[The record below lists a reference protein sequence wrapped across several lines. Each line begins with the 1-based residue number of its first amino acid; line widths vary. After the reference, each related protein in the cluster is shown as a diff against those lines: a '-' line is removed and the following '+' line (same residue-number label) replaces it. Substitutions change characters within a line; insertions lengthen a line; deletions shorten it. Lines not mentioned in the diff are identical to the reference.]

1 MTTTTTT
8 KTKPACIASGLPD
21 VGIYIACLASYNGGI
36 LQGAWVDLELCQDE
50 EDIQEGIDWVLAT
63 SPEPGAEEWAMHD
76 SCGLPGYL
84 SRTEWPGLGELVAW
98 VDGLSAMIDQDEREA
113 YRLECEDQGQTID
126 EDAFR
131 SAYCGCY
138 SSGEEYAQELAEE
151 IDSIPARLAWPLTCI
166 DWQDAWRE
174 LTHDGYREEACSSG
188 GVHIFRSC

>member
-1 MTTTTTT
+1 M
-8 KTKPACIASGLPD
+8 
-21 VGIYIACLASYNGGI
+21 GIYIACLASYNGGI

-98 VDGLSAMIDQDEREA
+98 VDGLSAVIDQDEREA

-126 EDAFR
+126 EDAF
-131 SAYCGCY
+131 SGAYCGCY

-166 DWQDAWRE
+166 WPTQP
-174 LTHDGYREEACSSG
+174 S
-188 GVHIFRSC
+188 